1 MANRIVDVQLE
12 IRRLHPLEAEI
23 GVAVTVDHVKAT
35 TQIRGRMVGPKSE
48 RTSTIEVAYPLTPL
62 RHEPGRGPAL
72 AARVVIPEPSLST
85 PELPYTYDAI
95 VELWEDGEL
104 CDQHRISGFH
114 LQTGK

>member
-1 MANRIVDVQLE
+1 MANRIVDVQVA
-12 IRRLHPLEAEI
+12 IRRLHPLEADVA
-23 GVAVTVDHVKAT
+23 VAVTVDHVKPS

-48 RTSTIEVAYPLTPL
+48 KTSTIEVAYPLTPL
-62 RHEPGRGPAL
+62 RHETGQRPDL

-104 CDQHRISGFH
+104 CDQRRITGFH
-114 LQTGK
+114 LRKD